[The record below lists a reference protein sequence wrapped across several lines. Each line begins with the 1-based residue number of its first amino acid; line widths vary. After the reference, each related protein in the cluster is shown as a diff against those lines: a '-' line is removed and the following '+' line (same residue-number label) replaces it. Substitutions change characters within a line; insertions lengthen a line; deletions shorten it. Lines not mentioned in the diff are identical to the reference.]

1 MDWLKTDHENAI
13 SELHSVGFKDRD
25 DHPRIKISKGKPLSE
40 NERKR
45 LVFEDSLIQSC
56 NHSDTDLGVLLDRS
70 GLRSM
75 YENWEIAKVEI
86 ARRLTTFKACA
97 DNSVL
102 ELICIYFI
110 DDGLVFSN
118 SYLRVSKLRRQLP
131 FTIVILRASHR
142 NHLVN
147 DSLPTFHYGK
157 EG

>member
-1 MDWLKTDHENAI
+1 M
-13 SELHSVGFKDRD
+13 
-25 DHPRIKISKGKPLSE
+25 
-40 NERKR
+40 
-45 LVFEDSLIQSC
+45 IQSC

-131 FTIVILRASHR
+131 FTKVILRASHR

-157 EG
+157 RRLSPHPASSMLVVALGRSITKALPMAKEVMLT